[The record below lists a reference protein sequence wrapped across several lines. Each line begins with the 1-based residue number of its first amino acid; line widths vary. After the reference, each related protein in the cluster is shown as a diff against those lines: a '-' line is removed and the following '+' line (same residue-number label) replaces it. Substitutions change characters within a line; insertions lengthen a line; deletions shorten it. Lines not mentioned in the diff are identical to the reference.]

1 MSISNGG
8 SSFFR
13 IRKALGLVKQQSK
26 FGDKWL
32 RTDDVYGHSPT
43 FPINCGHCSE
53 KMMLRYTEIM
63 PSRGRSYRIN
73 EGVNNMA
80 YKCPRCHVMYKFF
93 VPDDTEY
100 LLKILEKHRDGFG
113 LYLPPVDEWK
123 KENKEIKK
131 RLQDLN
137 YM

>member
-1 MSISNGG
+1 MSLFNGG

-13 IRKALGLVKQQSK
+13 IRKLLGLAKDHCNL
-26 FGDKWL
+26 GDKWL
-32 RTDDVYGHSPT
+32 KTDDVYAHSPT
-43 FPINCGHCSE
+43 FPINCGHCGE

-63 PSRGRSYRIN
+63 PTRNRGQRVN

-93 VPDDTEY
+93 IPENTGY
-100 LLKILEKHRDGFG
+100 LVKILEKFRDGFG
-113 LYLPPVDEWK
+113 LYLPPKSVWEN
-123 KENKEIKK
+123 ENKEIKK
-131 RLQDLN
+131 RLGDLG